1 MRAEPADETKVAQ
14 RRALQMA
21 GLKKKKKKEPTIQTE
36 ETMPENG

>member
-21 GLKKKKKKEPTIQTE
+21 GLKKKKKEPTIQTE